1 MMNTQ
6 QIHDAL
12 LDVGQRNVRDGAE
25 DKENENEQVDNAN
38 GFGGLNFENF
48 ENWEERTFNVLN
60 RNVSLTDFDAE
71 RMFENV
77 RLERQQ
83 NLLPISFPIASTP
96 VENRVANQMGLDQ
109 VRENFS
115 VIARMEKELV
125 INGEPQIVTRQQ
137 RNPTSVAQPQRVI
150 HQMNLGRQNVQH
162 QNYQHEYGMRQ
173 RVAPAPSAPIQQ
185 YVQFVEQP
193 NMNTIHHNS
202 EIYRHNTNQQGIQ
215 HNQQQ
220 RIPYNQAFGHTNAY
234 TFGPRP
240 NFGPSSLDFGII
252 LEKVPDLQGTEG
264 ADGVKKFFKMFDL
277 LTDEWPDAPRI
288 RAMES
293 KVFGRAER
301 AFEAARNT
309 QPFRYASI
317 KREMINQLEETDAK
331 NLNAFDELMTGIRR
345 GSSESID
352 DLANRIAA
360 LVRRAY
366 TGLPQHLSD
375 EYAIKFLIR
384 AIGNPEIALNLE
396 LIRSQGMSLDHFV
409 SLAAR
414 AESTLKATKRLVGR
428 GNGNE
433 SAGGT
438 SHQNFRPRNFPYNS
452 SFVQTNS
459 YGQMARNHEYRPQQQ
474 FNQRNWN
481 CFNCNQP
488 GHLARDCQYQSQMN
502 QGLPQFRTYG
512 NNVNRVEGTRTPNF
526 ENVKPTISNNFV
538 PGTRNQPQS
547 KNFLKQNCL
556 VIQEEDVYRENAF
569 FGKIGSNL
577 EIENFIEQIKKNV
590 DENLIVEIPKVG
602 KVMVIK
608 VDVLGE
614 RTKAMLDGG
623 AQISVIDAAFLYK
636 LMKNKNLNANDLR
649 VAKSETRISDANGN
663 PLACLGVVCL
673 PILRNDCTKEVQVA
687 LHIAQAPIGFDLLFG
702 TNALSSLGFKL
713 FDDTTNTKINFEE
726 VQLRKSDS
734 LTVIYQTI
742 LAPQSTQIVELGI
755 KEEFEGK
762 DLFLWSEGHQ
772 NFRIEPTVG
781 IGKDGK
787 VIVPMTNFSSLS
799 VKLEPGNSIG
809 KNEVVSHVEE
819 CENFLAAS
827 NECFRI
833 NATDDQ
839 NVSIDK
845 ILNEILEKRTFPE
858 SEKQSLLELLSEF
871 KNIFAVSDS
880 QLTQTTLVQHEIETG
895 SFPCNL

>member
-215 HNQQQ
+215 HNKQQ

-234 TFGPRP
+234 TLGPRP

-301 AFEAARNT
+301 AFEAAR
-309 QPFRYASI
+309 I
-317 KREMINQLEETDAK
+317 E
-331 NLNAFDELMTGIRR
+331 
-345 GSSESID
+345 
-352 DLANRIAA
+352 
-360 LVRRAY
+360 
-366 TGLPQHLSD
+366 
-375 EYAIKFLIR
+375 
-384 AIGNPEIALNLE
+384 
-396 LIRSQGMSLDHFV
+396 
-409 SLAAR
+409 
-414 AESTLKATKRLVGR
+414 
-428 GNGNE
+428 
-433 SAGGT
+433 
-438 SHQNFRPRNFPYNS
+438 
-452 SFVQTNS
+452 
-459 YGQMARNHEYRPQQQ
+459 
-474 FNQRNWN
+474 
-481 CFNCNQP
+481 
-488 GHLARDCQYQSQMN
+488 
-502 QGLPQFRTYG
+502 
-512 NNVNRVEGTRTPNF
+512 
-526 ENVKPTISNNFV
+526 
-538 PGTRNQPQS
+538 
-547 KNFLKQNCL
+547 CL
-556 VIQEEDVYRENAF
+556 
-569 FGKIGSNL
+569 
-577 EIENFIEQIKKNV
+577 
-590 DENLIVEIPKVG
+590 
-602 KVMVIK
+602 
-608 VDVLGE
+608 
-614 RTKAMLDGG
+614 
-623 AQISVIDAAFLYK
+623 
-636 LMKNKNLNANDLR
+636 
-649 VAKSETRISDANGN
+649 
-663 PLACLGVVCL
+663 
-673 PILRNDCTKEVQVA
+673 
-687 LHIAQAPIGFDLLFG
+687 
-702 TNALSSLGFKL
+702 
-713 FDDTTNTKINFEE
+713 
-726 VQLRKSDS
+726 
-734 LTVIYQTI
+734 
-742 LAPQSTQIVELGI
+742 
-755 KEEFEGK
+755 
-762 DLFLWSEGHQ
+762 
-772 NFRIEPTVG
+772 
-781 IGKDGK
+781 
-787 VIVPMTNFSSLS
+787 
-799 VKLEPGNSIG
+799 
-809 KNEVVSHVEE
+809 
-819 CENFLAAS
+819 
-827 NECFRI
+827 
-833 NATDDQ
+833 
-839 NVSIDK
+839 
-845 ILNEILEKRTFPE
+845 
-858 SEKQSLLELLSEF
+858 
-871 KNIFAVSDS
+871 
-880 QLTQTTLVQHEIETG
+880 
-895 SFPCNL
+895 

>member
-1 MMNTQ
+1 
-6 QIHDAL
+6 
-12 LDVGQRNVRDGAE
+12 
-25 DKENENEQVDNAN
+25 
-38 GFGGLNFENF
+38 
-48 ENWEERTFNVLN
+48 
-60 RNVSLTDFDAE
+60 
-71 RMFENV
+71 
-77 RLERQQ
+77 
-83 NLLPISFPIASTP
+83 
-96 VENRVANQMGLDQ
+96 
-109 VRENFS
+109 
-115 VIARMEKELV
+115 
-125 INGEPQIVTRQQ
+125 
-137 RNPTSVAQPQRVI
+137 
-150 HQMNLGRQNVQH
+150 
-162 QNYQHEYGMRQ
+162 
-173 RVAPAPSAPIQQ
+173 
-185 YVQFVEQP
+185 
-193 NMNTIHHNS
+193 
-202 EIYRHNTNQQGIQ
+202 
-215 HNQQQ
+215 
-220 RIPYNQAFGHTNAY
+220 
-234 TFGPRP
+234 
-240 NFGPSSLDFGII
+240 
-252 LEKVPDLQGTEG
+252 
-264 ADGVKKFFKMFDL
+264 
-277 LTDEWPDAPRI
+277 
-288 RAMES
+288 
-293 KVFGRAER
+293 
-301 AFEAARNT
+301 
-309 QPFRYASI
+309 
-317 KREMINQLEETDAK
+317 
-331 NLNAFDELMTGIRR
+331 MTGIRR

-438 SHQNFRPRNFPYNS
+438 SHQNFRPRNFPHNS

-459 YGQMARNHEYRPQQQ
+459 YGQMARNHEHRPQQQ
-474 FNQRNWN
+474 YQRNWN

-526 ENVKPTISNNFV
+526 EN
-538 PGTRNQPQS
+538 
-547 KNFLKQNCL
+547 
-556 VIQEEDVYRENAF
+556 
-569 FGKIGSNL
+569 
-577 EIENFIEQIKKNV
+577 IENFIEQIKKNV
-590 DENLIVEIPKVG
+590 DENLKVEIPKVG

-636 LMKNKNLNANDLR
+636 LMKNKNLNPNDLR

-702 TNALSSLGFKL
+702 TNALNSLGFKL

-726 VQLRKSDS
+726 VQLRKSDT

-762 DLFLWSEGHQ
+762 DLFLWSDGQQ
-772 NFRIEPTVG
+772 NFRIEPTIG
-781 IGKDGK
+781 IGRDGK
-787 VIVPMTNFSSLS
+787 VIVPMTNFSNLM
-799 VKLEPGNSIG
+799 KL
-809 KNEVVSHVEE
+809 
-819 CENFLAAS
+819 
-827 NECFRI
+827 R
-833 NATDDQ
+833 Q
-839 NVSIDK
+839 
-845 ILNEILEKRTFPE
+845 
-858 SEKQSLLELLSEF
+858 EL
-871 KNIFAVSDS
+871 
-880 QLTQTTLVQHEIETG
+880 QRQ
-895 SFPCNL
+895 